1 METAGMNNEMTSAR
15 FWQSEQCLVMVNPR
29 DPGAVA
35 EAGIIRPWLEQQP
48 ALSGHMLFATSGSS
62 GGRKWVALSRQA
74 LLASAA
80 TVNRHLSVATSDRWL
95 MALPDFHVGGVGMF
109 ARCYDAGCE
118 LLRMEGKWNPG
129 VYHDMAEVEKT
140 TLSSLVP
147 TQLFDLVQRG
157 FKAPASLRALLIGG
171 GRLADDLYDR
181 ALGLGWP
188 VMGTYGMT
196 EAASQIATAMPG
208 HRDLKILPGW
218 QTKLTREGNLS
229 IKGDSLLSAYVYCTG
244 DSCLLNDPLV
254 DGWFDTGDRVAM
266 MADTIKVKGRADR
279 CVKILGELINV
290 SEIEARVLEHAAR
303 CQSPIPSPIP
313 SPNLDL
319 AVVAVPDS
327 RKGNRLVLCGD
338 KQADV
343 DQIRKHYN
351 QECHPVERI
360 DELCLLE
367 QIPRSPMGKVLYG
380 ALAEAVVEQR
390 VS

>member
-1 METAGMNNEMTSAR
+1 MSNEMTSAG

-62 GGRKWVALSRQA
+62 GGRKWVVLSRQA

-80 TVNRHLSVATSDRWL
+80 MVNRHLSAATSDRWL
-95 MALPDFHVGGVGMF
+95 MALPDFHVGGMGIF
-109 ARCYDAGCE
+109 ARSYDAGCG

-129 VYHDMAEVEKT
+129 VYHDMADAEKI

-157 FKAPASLRALLIGG
+157 FKAPDSLRALLIGG
-171 GRLADDLYDR
+171 GRLADDLYVR
-181 ALGLGWP
+181 AVGLGWP
-188 VMGTYGMT
+188 VMETYGMT
-196 EAASQIATAMPG
+196 EAASQIATTMSG

-218 QTKLTREGNLS
+218 QTKLTQEGNLS
-229 IKGDSLLSAYVYCTG
+229 IKGDSLLSAYVCCTG

-266 MADTIKVKGRADR
+266 TADTIKVRGRADR
-279 CVKILGELINV
+279 CVKVLGELINL
-290 SEIEARVLEHAAR
+290 SEIEGRVLQHAAR
-303 CQSPIPSPIP
+303 CQSLSQSPSPIP
-313 SPNLDL
+313 EL

-327 RKGNRLVLCGD
+327 RKGNRLVLCAD
-338 KQADV
+338 QQTDV

-360 DELCLLE
+360 DELCCLGE
-367 QIPRSPMGKVLYG
+367 IPRSPMGKVLYG
-380 ALAEAVVEQR
+380 ALSEAVVEQR
-390 VS
+390 VAEGWRK